1 VIRGFTIGFI
11 LLWGVGACV
20 ATRADTA
27 DIARL
32 GFVWP
37 VGEAETPTKEFWERL
52 RVLGWEEGRNLTVER
67 RWAEGRIERLPE
79 LMAEVL
85 ARKVDVIVTVSTPGA
100 MAAKAATA
108 TVPIVA
114 GAIGDPVQVGLAQSL
129 ARPGGN
135 LTGLSYGFSEGF
147 AGKWLEL
154 LRECVPQLKTVA
166 LLYNPRNPW
175 AVEQRK
181 ELETAIA
188 ALGLKVDL
196 IEVTRSESLSAG
208 LAQARRAQG
217 LIVVADPLTY
227 QLRSEIASI
236 ATRQRLPMIAS
247 MLEFVDAGGL
257 LSYGVDNAAVL
268 RRMAEY
274 VDKILRGAKPA
285 DLPIEQPTQ
294 LALAVNL
301 KTAAALGIKIPAAIL
316 GRADK
321 VIR

>member
-1 VIRGFTIGFI
+1 
-11 LLWGVGACV
+11 
-20 ATRADTA
+20 
-27 DIARL
+27 
-32 GFVWP
+32 
-37 VGEAETPTKEFWERL
+37 
-52 RVLGWEEGRNLTVER
+52 
-67 RWAEGRIERLPE
+67 
-79 LMAEVL
+79 
-85 ARKVDVIVTVSTPGA
+85 
-100 MAAKAATA
+100 
-108 TVPIVA
+108 
-114 GAIGDPVQVGLAQSL
+114 
-129 ARPGGN
+129 
-135 LTGLSYGFSEGF
+135 
-147 AGKWLEL
+147 
-154 LRECVPQLKTVA
+154 VA

>member
-1 VIRGFTIGFI
+1 M
-11 LLWGVGACV
+11 
-20 ATRADTA
+20 
-27 DIARL
+27 
-32 GFVWP
+32 WP